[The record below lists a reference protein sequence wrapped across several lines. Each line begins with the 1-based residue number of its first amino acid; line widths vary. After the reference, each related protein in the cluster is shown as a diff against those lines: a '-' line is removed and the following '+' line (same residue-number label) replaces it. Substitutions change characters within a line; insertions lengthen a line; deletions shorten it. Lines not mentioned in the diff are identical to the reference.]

1 MSPPP
6 ASWIRKI
13 DITTNFAGVAA
24 GEVRLVPEFV
34 SPYASAVTGNQLRP
48 FPSAPLR
55 TARESFDLKRL
66 ASGLCVEPVPL
77 RSLAMNGLVALL
89 TEDQGLAAAS
99 RHEFDAG
106 GILSLSW
113 SIQIGQLADVVDLT
127 ASLGAAQFAFLSQKA
142 LHHLAP
148 STGDLLGVGVEDG
161 MLLP

>member
-13 DITTNFAGVAA
+13 DITANLEGVAA

-66 ASGLCVEPVPL
+66 ASGLCVEPVLL

-89 TEDQGLAAAS
+89 TAARGLAAPS
-99 RHEFDAG
+99 RHEFDPG
-106 GILSLSW
+106 W
-113 SIQIGQLADVVDLT
+113 
-127 ASLGAAQFAFLSQKA
+127 
-142 LHHLAP
+142 
-148 STGDLLGVGVEDG
+148 
-161 MLLP
+161 LLP